1 MNLAWQENVPL
12 AAYTTFKV
20 GGSARYFAVVKTIE
34 ELRAALSL
42 AAEKNLP
49 ILIMAGG
56 SNLIISSKGF
66 DGLVI
71 FVQFGGVKIEDDIL
85 TAGAAATMEKLV
97 DSAISKSLAGLEW
110 AGGLPGTFGG
120 AIRGNAGAF
129 GGEIKDAVARVTTV
143 NFHTGAL
150 KNWTN
155 NDCQFGY
162 RDSIFKQEPSEVIV
176 LARLQLAHGDGAELR
191 HIADEH
197 IRYRQERHPLEYPN
211 SGSIFK
217 NVPVENVPPETR
229 KIFEAS
235 VKTDPFP
242 VIPTARIIADASLK
256 GVRVGDAQV
265 SEKHSNYIVNLGAA
279 TGEDI
284 VALIKK
290 VQNVVQEKFSIKL
303 EVEPELVGF

>member
-155 NDCQFGY
+155 NECQFGY